1 MSAWT
6 PILHPLAQV
15 SEDLDNIIQT
25 SLKQLSKPSSSLTRT
40 SIKEWERQL
49 RERICGQETYWH
61 YIHEWLSKCTGMREV
76 EYLPQ
81 PELLQTFLD
90 VNYLIFHGQTQEATL
105 LLASLQKN
113 IDGLRFGDNG
123 LQQHQNNRLEDLT
136 GANSIIIEDPEEVGD
151 VESLEESVS
160 TPALSDQQ
168 SPPRKRARVTNTT
181 STDSTPLTFDAFDAQ
196 PIHARGASK
205 WNRLLK
211 ENYGFWA
218 KKCLQWVTQLNEAY
232 AERINQDLNPI
243 QAEQHYQNVVNVLR
257 ELRQVQKSVY
267 QMPEWIQTVK
277 ASNLPQSVHQWSD
290 PRGLALWKAD
300 FVKKLFRKNRIS
312 ETLSLVIHSWI
323 PIEEKNAW
331 EESTVDYP
339 VLKTKPTWSK
349 VSTGKEL
356 IRALLKYPDMIPRDA
371 YPSSVY
377 SFLNL
382 RNFQFAIKY
391 WLGYALEAKQYDT
404 TSLTNPDTNEQIYR
418 DALTHIQ
425 NIMQHQNNNN
435 NKTDPILKL
444 IFQRT
449 LDFLQLRKKI
459 SGHVLQNRQGLNSPC
474 KTCNNLPVEEQC
486 IQTIYVD
493 SSKVVDP
500 SVIGCGVSLAP
511 PEIQL
516 EPLKNPHA
524 KPGSQPKPILK
535 PEDPC
540 LKLVR
545 IEPNLQIIERCG
557 LQVFLMCDKTS
568 KETLDFWVHNAFDK
582 DTLCQLV
589 DHHSKLSNVKKINR
603 GKKFESYS
611 MGKMMGHG
619 SRAAMG
625 GASGD
630 SYTFYAGM
638 EAITQEDIN
647 ALFNSAEDSMV
658 MSEIARLFH
667 HPLYQELKEASAAG
681 DRLGTSGATL
691 YSCNNYTSPL
701 HCDDDATR
709 GLCAQYQLQAIS
721 KFLVV
726 L

>member
-1 MSAWT
+1 
-6 PILHPLAQV
+6 
-15 SEDLDNIIQT
+15 
-25 SLKQLSKPSSSLTRT
+25 
-40 SIKEWERQL
+40 
-49 RERICGQETYWH
+49 
-61 YIHEWLSKCTGMREV
+61 
-76 EYLPQ
+76 
-81 PELLQTFLD
+81 
-90 VNYLIFHGQTQEATL
+90 
-105 LLASLQKN
+105 
-113 IDGLRFGDNG
+113 
-123 LQQHQNNRLEDLT
+123 
-136 GANSIIIEDPEEVGD
+136 
-151 VESLEESVS
+151 
-160 TPALSDQQ
+160 
-168 SPPRKRARVTNTT
+168 
-181 STDSTPLTFDAFDAQ
+181 
-196 PIHARGASK
+196 
-205 WNRLLK
+205 
-211 ENYGFWA
+211 
-218 KKCLQWVTQLNEAY
+218 
-232 AERINQDLNPI
+232 
-243 QAEQHYQNVVNVLR
+243 
-257 ELRQVQKSVY
+257 
-267 QMPEWIQTVK
+267 
-277 ASNLPQSVHQWSD
+277 
-290 PRGLALWKAD
+290 
-300 FVKKLFRKNRIS
+300 
-312 ETLSLVIHSWI
+312 
-323 PIEEKNAW
+323 
-331 EESTVDYP
+331 
-339 VLKTKPTWSK
+339 
-349 VSTGKEL
+349 
-356 IRALLKYPDMIPRDA
+356 MIPRDA

-568 KETLDFWVHNAFDK
+568 EETLDFWVYNAFDK

-721 KFLVV
+721 KFFEYSFIFADYGLYFVSRTGSLWSFDGSKAHGTLLPSTSELTEEDRTIYPQIAGQPPIRISNGNHV
-726 L
+726 TRNKKNQNAAIKYQAVRIHRDQIQQYYARRL